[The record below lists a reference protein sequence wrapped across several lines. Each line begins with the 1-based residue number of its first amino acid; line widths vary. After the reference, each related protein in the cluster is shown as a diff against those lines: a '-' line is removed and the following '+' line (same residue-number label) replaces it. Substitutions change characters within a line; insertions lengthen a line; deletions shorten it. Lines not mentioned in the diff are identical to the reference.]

1 MWRRH
6 EWTTTCLQLSVW
18 GEILTLLPGQ
28 SQAVR
33 RQAEGTITTDH
44 AMHVSCVHS
53 VSRQISAVYCEADQP
68 PPPTT
73 WVHLHATH
81 FQNLAFSLFLQNNMS
96 AFSALEDMY
105 VQCSLLSIQQTQIF
119 LAYFPWE
126 WGKICMHKYL
136 GEAQLVIL
144 SVTWESSVIYEHL
157 LLFNVWILD
166 IKR

>member
-1 MWRRH
+1 MNFVDTVNLGSGWRH
-6 EWTTTCLQLSVW
+6 EWSTTCLQLSVW

-33 RQAEGTITTDH
+33 RQAEGTITTEH
-44 AMHVSCVHS
+44 ACVLVHS
-53 VSRQISAVYCEADQP
+53 VSRQISAVYWEADQP

-96 AFSALEDMY
+96 AFSALEDIY

-126 WGKICMHKYL
+126 WGSMHKYWR
-136 GEAQLVIL
+136 EAQLVIL
-144 SVTWESSVIYEHL
+144 SVTWESSVIYVRT
-157 LLFNVWILD
+157 FI
-166 IKR
+166 II